1 MQLSFMVNSNHH
13 YFGSG
18 SSEATTFAKRRV
30 VHCLE
35 DRYVRMCESVAVE
48 EWRRG
53 ERET

>member
-1 MQLSFMVNSNHH
+1 MQLSFMVNSNYH

-48 EWRRG
+48 E
-53 ERET
+53 